1 MATKNYGTNLAR
13 AALGQGLGMGWGD
26 EAEAWLRAK
35 SGEGDYEQ
43 NLNKIRKE
51 YGQFS
56 KENPYAS
63 GTAEFAGGF
72 VPGVAAMFVPGG
84 QAAGAA
90 QMQRST
96 LNALA
101 RLAATGVATGAIS
114 GAGSAEE
121 GDRGSNAVSGGVIGG
136 TLGVT
141 LPVGM
146 RAGKGL
152 YNWAKERI
160 RPTDA
165 LTQQRA
171 LEKFTEALSDSGMS
185 PNDIKRIMQRDRAL
199 NIPSTIANSGEAI
212 TDLAE
217 AVAQRSGKAARK
229 IEKGITEQ
237 KAGIRER
244 TYKQA
249 AKGLKPGDYYA
260 DEQRMVS
267 DLRKKAD
274 TLYDK
279 AYEHGTVDDPVI
291 NEVLKSPS
299 FKNFFDKAKEIAD
312 AEALAAKV
320 RGEDPS
326 KYELQNLYKV
336 IRDDKLNPIGVE
348 VTQLPD
354 VRTLD
359 YIKRGIDA
367 SIDAGY
373 KSAKGMS
380 TAEAT
385 ALKKLRK
392 GYVDRLDALVPDY
405 KTARGSYAGD
415 MEVID
420 AMRKGMD
427 DFGGMDHEQVAS
439 LVKNMSDAEKQAF
452 RTGVA
457 RDLYG
462 RIMNPSSNFNAAQRI
477 IGAPEMQ
484 DKLRPLFD
492 SPKQFR
498 VFKNA
503 LERESQLFHQSNNI
517 LANSRTAKRTD
528 MGKKLEEGNEVG
540 GFIADAVTGGFWNS
554 LTKTALTGLRKTQMT
569 DATADKLADML
580 MAKDPRQVAAAVKAL
595 ENHAAQAAPKALK
608 TSALER
614 GTVTGT
620 SSAIFPSPSD
630 KETPKPIESDIET
643 DIAAPSSG
651 PSIEDD
657 ILKEESQQR

>member
-1 MATKNYGTNLAR
+1 
-13 AALGQGLGMGWGD
+13 MGWGD

-43 NLNKIRKE
+43 NLSKIRKE

-63 GTAEFAGGF
+63 GAAEFAGGF

-152 YNWAKERI
+152 YNWARERI

-185 PNDIKRIMQRDRAL
+185 PNDVKRIMQRDRAL
-199 NIPSTIANSGEAI
+199 NVPSRIANSGEAI

-244 TYKQA
+244 TYKQT

-260 DEQRMVS
+260 DEQRMVG

-274 TLYDK
+274 TLYDR
-279 AYEHGTVDDPVI
+279 AYEYGTVDDPVI

-405 KTARGSYAGD
+405 KTARATYAGD

-420 AMRKGMD
+420 AMRTGMN
-427 DFGGMDHEQVAS
+427 DFGKLDHEQIVN
-439 LVKNMSDAEKQAF
+439 LMKTMSDAEKQAF

-457 RDLYG
+457 RDIYS
-462 RIMNPSSNFNAAQRI
+462 RVMNPSSNFNAAQRI

-503 LERESQLFHQSNNI
+503 LERESQLFHQSNTM
-517 LANSRTAKRTD
+517 LSNSRTMKRTE

-595 ENHAAQAAPKALK
+595 EDHATRAGPKAVRA
-608 TSALER
+608 SALER

-620 SSAIFPSPSD
+620 SSAIFSPPSD
-630 KETPKPIESDIET
+630 KETPKPIEADIEA
-643 DIAAPSSG
+643 DIAAPTTG
-651 PSIEDD
+651 PNIEED
-657 ILKEESQQR
+657 ILREESQQR

>member
-13 AALGQGLGMGWGD
+13 AAIGQGLGMGWGD

-35 SGEGDYEQ
+35 SGDGDYQQ

-56 KENPYAS
+56 KENPYVS
-63 GTAEFAGGF
+63 GAAEFGGGF
-72 VPGVAAMFVPGG
+72 LPGVAAMFVPGG

-90 QMQRST
+90 QVQRST

-101 RLAATGVATGAIS
+101 RLAATGGVTGAIS

-121 GDRGSNAVSGGVIGG
+121 DRGAGAVTGGVIGTTLGG
-136 TLGVT
+136 TL
-141 LPVGM
+141 PIAM
-146 RAGKGL
+146 RTGKGL

-165 LTQQRA
+165 LTEQRA
-171 LEKFTEALSDSGMS
+171 LQKFTEALSDSGMS

-199 NIPSTIANSGEAI
+199 NVPSKVANVGEAV

-229 IEKGITEQ
+229 IEKGLTQQ

-244 TYKQA
+244 TYSQA
-249 AKGLKPGDYYA
+249 SKGLKPGDYYA
-260 DEQRMVS
+260 DEQRMVGE
-267 DLRKKAD
+267 LRKKAD
-274 TLYDK
+274 TLYDQ
-279 AYEHGTVDDPVI
+279 AYEYGTVDDPVI
-291 NEVLKSPS
+291 NEVLKSPA

-385 ALKKLRK
+385 ALKQLRK
-392 GYVDRLDALVPDY
+392 GFVDRLDNIVPDY

-427 DFGGMDHEQVAS
+427 DFGGMDHEQVVS
-439 LVKNMSDAEKQAF
+439 LVKNMSDAEKHAF

-457 RDLYG
+457 RDLYS
-462 RIMNPSSNFNAAQRI
+462 RVMNPSTNFNAAQRI
-477 IGAPEMQ
+477 IGGIEMQ
-484 DKLRPLFD
+484 DKLKPLFD

-503 LERESQLFHQSNNI
+503 LERESQLFHQANTI
-517 LANSRTAKRTD
+517 LSNSRTAKRTE
-528 MGKKLEEGNEVG
+528 MGKKLEEGNEIG
-540 GFIADAVTGGFWNS
+540 GAIADAVTGGFWNS

-580 MAKDPRQVAAAVKAL
+580 MASDPKQVAAAVKAL
-595 ENHAAQAAPKALK
+595 ENHAAQAGPKALK
-608 TSALER
+608 ASAIER

-630 KETPKPIESDIET
+630 QETPKPIENDIESDI
-643 DIAAPSSG
+643 ASPSGG

-657 ILKEESQQR
+657 IRAEEANQK